1 MPAQPHTQLNLLALP
16 TAQRQ
21 LLLYLVREGLTT
33 AATLA
38 QALNQAPETLAETLT
53 ALQACGAIILEPDGR
68 FSAQLGRTRRRT
80 LPARLWPALQTVTR
94 LYSAQEIATL
104 RTVTPILQFA
114 RARLGEFTD
123 HGPGHVLRVKV
134 FATQLG
140 HIMGLTA
147 SEQHLLRAAALLH
160 DVGNVVDRAT
170 HHIISQETV
179 EKLAA
184 AGQLPFSQRE
194 AALVG
199 LLCRWHR
206 RTYDPERTDEL
217 AGETVR
223 TGLMAS
229 ILRVADALDSDYRRV
244 DYDDKFKRVLALF
257 YPHEVP
263 FLDDLDT
270 ILGIRICCT
279 PGLQLQVFVR
289 QGTQTD
295 QSIHIRALRK
305 DVAETPLACTIQ
317 IVECPPSSPPVL
329 NSSAS
334 AIKLDQ
340 PRAIIACPFDPHS
353 LVMAALSRK
362 HLQAAGY
369 DVELLIAPD
378 APEATEWL
386 WRIAL
391 AERDPT
397 GCAHLILIG
406 DRPAP
411 PVAPA
416 LLAQVQRW
424 QNSSAQVTLLNRH
437 EANWARLPDLLTQTP
452 AAGVSAILGGDWA
465 YFWGDQVD
473 EADLFWGRIAA
484 LCTRDPIQSTVGLTA
499 GEQAVSQGLLNA
511 VYDAMASGQAAAEF
525 ANWATLAA
533 PILER
538 IAADDRSWFGQQ
550 ALAFV
555 QRYTVLPVAAQ
566 VANKVVQFELPP
578 PSTPHAIFWGLEAAI
593 EAHGRAPVRGIC
605 FNTPYAIATWADPD
619 SARETADGMV
629 ELLAINH
636 WREDEA
642 TPIRLL
648 YPADIGPT
656 PEGNECAI
664 RVRLSA
670 AQAPQVVQALI
681 AACNEIYSGGRDKL
695 TP

>member
-1 MPAQPHTQLNLLALP
+1 MLAKSQAQINLLTLP

-21 LLLYLVREGLTT
+21 VLLYLAREGPT
-33 AATLA
+33 AVATLP
-38 QALNQAPETLAETLT
+38 QLLNQEPDALAEILA
-53 ALQACGAIILEPDGR
+53 ALQARGAIIVEPDGR
-68 FSAQLGRTRRRT
+68 LSAQLGRTRRRT
-80 LPARLWPALQTVTR
+80 LPARLWPALQATTR

-104 RTVTPILQFA
+104 RTVVPILQFA

-170 HHIISQETV
+170 HHIISQESV

-184 AGQLPFSQRE
+184 AGQLPFSRRE

-206 RTYDPERTDEL
+206 RAYEPNRTDEL
-217 AGETVR
+217 AAETVR

-257 YPHEVP
+257 YPQEVP
-263 FLDDLDT
+263 FLDDLET

-279 PGLQLQVFVR
+279 PGLQLQIFVQ
-289 QGTQTD
+289 QGTQAD

-317 IVECPPSSPPVL
+317 VIECPPAPAPVILSPAWAAKSEPPNAL
-329 NSSAS
+329 
-334 AIKLDQ
+334 
-340 PRAIIACPFDPHS
+340 IACPFDPHS

-362 HLQAAGY
+362 HLLAAGCA
-369 DVELLIAPD
+369 VEALIYPDAPD
-378 APEATEWL
+378 AANWL
-386 WRIAL
+386 WRTAL
-391 AERDPT
+391 AERNPS

-406 DRPAP
+406 DRPDAS
-411 PVAPA
+411 VTPA
-416 LLAQVQRW
+416 LLMQVQRW
-424 QNSSAQVTLLNRH
+424 QNSHTQVTILNRH
-437 EANWARLPDLLTQTP
+437 EANWARLPGLLTQTR
-452 AAGVSAILGGDWA
+452 AARISTILGGDWA

-473 EADLFWGRIAA
+473 EADLFWGQIAA
-484 LCTRDPIQSTVGLTA
+484 LGSRDPVQSTVGLTA
-499 GEQAVSQGLLNA
+499 GAQNISQGLLNA
-511 VYDAMASGQAAAEF
+511 VYDAMAAARQSAAEPVDWT
-525 ANWATLAA
+525 ALAV

-538 IAADDRSWFGQQ
+538 IAADDRGWFVEQ
-550 ALAFV
+550 ASAFT
-555 QRYTVLPVAAQ
+555 QRYTALPVMGQ
-566 VANKVVQFELPP
+566 IDGKVQRFDLTAPP
-578 PSTPHAIFWGLEAAI
+578 MPHAVFWGLEAAI
-593 EAHGRAPVRGIC
+593 EARGRAPVRGIC
-605 FNTPYAIATWADPD
+605 FNTPYAIAAWAAPN
-619 SARETADGMV
+619 SAGETAEDMV
-629 ELLAINH
+629 ELLAISH
-636 WREDEA
+636 WREEEA

-648 YPADIGPT
+648 YPTDMGPA

-664 RVRLSA
+664 RVRLPA
-670 AQAPQVVQALI
+670 AVAAQVVQALL
-681 AACNEIYSGGRDKL
+681 AACNEN
-695 TP
+695 